1 MYHGGKWKIAPWII
15 GHLPEHHTYVEPY
28 GGAASVLLRKP
39 RSRDETYNDLDGEI
53 VNLFKIIRDHPR
65 RMTRALLWTPYSRA
79 EYRAA
84 FDLTDDPFEMAR
96 RTIIRSFMGFAGVAI
111 NREKY
116 SGFRARSNRFGGIIA
131 REWMNY
137 PKNVRTLAAR
147 FRGVTLENK
156 PAIDIIHQQDGPETL
171 FYLDPPYVHDTR
183 EITGKGVY
191 AHEMSDDDHR
201 ELAAVITTINGM
213 AVLSGYRGG
222 LYDELYGGW
231 HSVERNTRA
240 GSKRPRVEVLWLN
253 EAAAS
258 KLQLRQSRQLQF

>member
-1 MYHGGKWKIAPWII
+1 MTTHPPSRPALKYHGGKWKIAPWII

-84 FDLTDDPFEMAR
+84 FDLTDDPFETAR
-96 RTIIRSFMGFAGVAI
+96 RTIIRSFMGFSGVVI
-111 NREKY
+111 NREIN
-116 SGFRARSNRFGGIIA
+116 SGFRARSSRFGRRAA

-156 PAIDIIHQQDGPETL
+156 IG
-171 FYLDPPYVHDTR
+171 R
-183 EITGKGVY
+183 
-191 AHEMSDDDHR
+191 AH
-201 ELAAVITTINGM
+201 V
-213 AVLSGYRGG
+213 
-222 LYDELYGGW
+222 
-231 HSVERNTRA
+231 
-240 GSKRPRVEVLWLN
+240 
-253 EAAAS
+253 
-258 KLQLRQSRQLQF
+258 